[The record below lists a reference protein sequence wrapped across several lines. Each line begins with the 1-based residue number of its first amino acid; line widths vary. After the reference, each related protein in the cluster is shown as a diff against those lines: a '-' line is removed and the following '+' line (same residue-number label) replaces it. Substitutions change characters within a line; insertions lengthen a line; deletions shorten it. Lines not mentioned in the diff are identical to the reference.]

1 MNVLIQRLLIGDGEL
16 NLLLLEANEYAE
28 SYNDSDLEQFVNY
41 ELNGYNAEI
50 PSYRKIKGE
59 IICTI
64 QTAYGIQNNT
74 PIDLSTASK
83 QAGFDFTIIHI
94 PDGIGFIQDNLKNIT
109 KDILKRQLP
118 QELVSSLNHI
128 VKYNNPNITVLEAFH
143 QFGKSNLQNILT
155 VVREKLIQHLKR
167 LQKSA
172 KPTSQKSDIKEVNT
186 TVVREKID
194 VFVTYAWENNQHND
208 TVISF
213 VNFLREKG
221 YSASMDRLK
230 TQEETAIHF
239 KKMMIE
245 AFSSNQK
252 IITILSPTYK
262 QKADTMKGG
271 VGFEFSMILDDIETN
286 QNKFIFA
293 HFGKNERDEITPK
306 GIAGREILNLKT
318 EQDIE
323 FINLRSK
330 LQSKNIIPFTDVA
343 EQVEVVNQ
351 KEIKPFKL

>member
-1 MNVLIQRLLIGDGEL
+1 MKELIQRLLKGEGEL

-28 SYNDSDLEQFVNY
+28 SYNDTELEQFINN
-41 ELNGYNAEI
+41 ELNGYNSEI

-74 PIDLSTASK
+74 PIDLSTVSEK
-83 QAGFDFTIIHI
+83 VGFDFNIIHI

-109 KDILKRQLP
+109 KDIVKRQLP
-118 QELVSSLNHI
+118 QELVSSLNQI
-128 VKYNNPNITVLEAFH
+128 VNYNNPNITVLEAFH
-143 QFGKSNLQNILT
+143 QFGKSTLQNILT
-155 VVREKLIQHLKR
+155 VVREKLIQHLRR

-172 KPTSQKSDIKEVNT
+172 KPTSLKNVQKESNT
-186 TVVREKID
+186 KVVRERID
-194 VFVTYAWENNQHND
+194 VFVTYAWENDQHND

-213 VNFLREKG
+213 VDFLRKKG
-221 YSASMDRLK
+221 YNASMDRLK

-245 AFSSNQK
+245 AFESNQK

-262 QKADTMKGG
+262 QKADSMKGG
-271 VGFEFSMILDDIETN
+271 VGFEFSMILDEIETN

-293 HFGKNERDEITPK
+293 HFGKSERDEITPK
-306 GIAGREILNLKT
+306 GIAGREILNLKL
-318 EQDIE
+318 EQNIE
-323 FINLRSK
+323 FVNLHSK
-330 LQSKNIIPFTDVA
+330 LQSKNTIHFTDVS
-343 EQVEVVNQ
+343 EQIEEIQQ